1 MARTTIRLTE
11 NDELTLE
18 KIKLS
23 LNIKST
29 SEAIRYLINYYQQK
43 KPTNDSYADLT
54 KIELLIKEMQSE
66 IFQSS
71 KSLSLIEELLKQFYG
86 EMSYKEYDKNARN
99 NSRVKQFLN
108 DYYNPEDKFMK

>member
-1 MARTTIRLTE
+1 MSRTTIRLTE

-29 SEAIRYLINYYQQK
+29 SEAIRYLINYYQNEK
-43 KPTNDSYADLT
+43 HTNDSSVDGMKT
-54 KIELLIKEMQSE
+54 ELLIKEIQSE
-66 IFQSS
+66 ILQSS

-86 EMSYKEYDKNARN
+86 EMSYKEYNKNARN